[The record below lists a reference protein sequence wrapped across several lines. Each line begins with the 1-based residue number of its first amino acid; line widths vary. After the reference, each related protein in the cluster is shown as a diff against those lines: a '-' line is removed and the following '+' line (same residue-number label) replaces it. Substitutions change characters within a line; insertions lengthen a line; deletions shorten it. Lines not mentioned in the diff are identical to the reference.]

1 MQQTCGGQ
9 ATKEASIQLDTACVT
24 RGRAGRDVTVTVI
37 YSTRDEDERL
47 GHLRLL
53 WNATVYYG
61 TSCYIISNCI
71 VQCNYYTMFKNS
83 IVQYSPLNSALDF
96 SSRSPIN
103 PKP

>member
-53 WNATVYYG
+53 WNATVYYSRMVHLA
-61 TSCYIISNCI
+61 TS
-71 VQCNYYTMFKNS
+71 
-83 IVQYSPLNSALDF
+83 
-96 SSRSPIN
+96 
-103 PKP
+103 